1 MDVRPLRFPA
11 PDDLPKY
18 WYQNNPV
25 LTHAFNAVLLMFPKG
40 ELFFI
45 EAVTAYRKDV
55 SDTTLLKDIQLFTA
69 QEAHHSRAHQLH
81 NDYLKS
87 QGYDIEKIEQD
98 QDRKFKKLKKIL
110 TKKQRLAVVV
120 AYEHFT
126 AIFAEVVLNHPEWL
140 KDIHPVYQDFLNWH
154 AVEEIE
160 HKAVAFNV
168 YQYIG
173 GSYLMRVSMMILA
186 FLAFYKSLI
195 GYLNY
200 FAKVD
205 KVSKWQRVKVLSKF
219 IFIKPASF
227 FQLTPGYLHYFS
239 PTFHPNN
246 RHDEAL
252 LEQWKKNNEQR
263 VLATYSMRG

>member
-98 QDRKFKKLKKIL
+98 QDRKFKKLKKML

-173 GSYLMRVSMMILA
+173 GSYLMRFSMMILA

-205 KVSKWQRVKVLSKF
+205 KISKWQRIKVLSKF